1 MLNECCWCCVLQLSF
16 RSKDKDKDKHERKK
30 HKHELEEL
38 DEGDEPMSDADV
50 DAYLEQ
56 LLVSD

>member
-1 MLNECCWCCVLQLSF
+1 LQLSF